1 MTKRIT
7 VSLLL
12 LALCST
18 TSWLAASSFT
28 PLEWQKRVREH
39 SVSAFIG
46 QRKNI
51 SWIRDRDRNFID
63 DEITTRY
70 HKGEVLNVVVDLN
83 ACLPPEKVKSLLGP
97 YGRIKYIGKLVTFVL
112 LDRVRFD
119 DLTKISTFPEVAMI
133 ELQEVGQIM
142 NDVST
147 RAVRARKS
155 VTFSPNTAEDHGFI
169 GTGVNVAI
177 LDTGVDDNH
186 EAFTGKFVAGFN
198 TFDAT
203 DPGDGSRHPGDD
215 HGHGTHV
222 AGTVLARETTGRTC
236 RTPDDTT
243 ASDCGGMSPG
253 AGVVAIKI
261 CNAFG
266 GCPNVQQG
274 LDWLGLRAAQFQV
287 RVANMSIGFCTDD
300 DGTSAMAQ
308 QVNYLAAIGIA
319 MVIAHGNSSNCGLA
333 GGTKRTMFPGSASY
347 AITVGAIDDGGSV
360 AHPADT
366 HAPFFLTGP
375 RMDFNAATPDLLA
388 LKPDISAPGVNIFSA
403 EAGTTNQYV
412 SDSGTSMASPHVAGA
427 AADIIQ
433 ARPDIDPASLKDLL
447 RSNADS
453 SHNVPAFPAVD
464 PVWDTGFGAGILNV
478 WNAINAAASTDVG
491 FPSCSGPPAT
501 PGGICNLVPP
511 NPPWENS
518 VDITT
523 ATPPTVGVPN
533 IITAHVKN
541 FGAVPATVLVNFG
554 VYEFAVGN
562 NQFFHIGT
570 VPVTIPTGATVGV
583 NQPWT
588 PDSPNHQCVQVNIQF
603 GLDTSFGNNVTQ
615 RNLSIAPSV
624 FQVRVENPFMVPARF
639 EVRVKSHN
647 ERWQCKAGEES
658 FLLEPFECPRMLRVA
673 FQAPKGAEPGQH
685 EKCEVAVY
693 ATPEKTDR
701 KQLIGGVTVETL
713 VPKPCQFV
721 GTVANPGGAP
731 IVGAKIIFEMHDPE
745 VTGRDMPKPI
755 EIVAS
760 SGGSFTTTLV
770 PFRTYRVIVEKDG
783 VGRGELELKAMCG
796 VCLKFVL
803 TKEGVRL
810 EN

>member
-83 ACLPPEKVKSLLGP
+83 ACLPPEKIKSLLGP

-243 ASDCGGMSPG
+243 ASDCGGMAPG
-253 AGVVAIKI
+253 AGVVAIKK
-261 CNAFG
+261 
-266 GCPNVQQG
+266 
-274 LDWLGLRAAQFQV
+274 
-287 RVANMSIGFCTDD
+287 IG
-300 DGTSAMAQ
+300 
-308 QVNYLAAIGIA
+308 
-319 MVIAHGNSSNCGLA
+319 
-333 GGTKRTMFPGSASY
+333 R
-347 AITVGAIDDGGSV
+347 
-360 AHPADT
+360 
-366 HAPFFLTGP
+366 
-375 RMDFNAATPDLLA
+375 
-388 LKPDISAPGVNIFSA
+388 
-403 EAGTTNQYV
+403 
-412 SDSGTSMASPHVAGA
+412 
-427 AADIIQ
+427 
-433 ARPDIDPASLKDLL
+433 
-447 RSNADS
+447 
-453 SHNVPAFPAVD
+453 
-464 PVWDTGFGAGILNV
+464 
-478 WNAINAAASTDVG
+478 
-491 FPSCSGPPAT
+491 
-501 PGGICNLVPP
+501 
-511 NPPWENS
+511 
-518 VDITT
+518 
-523 ATPPTVGVPN
+523 
-533 IITAHVKN
+533 AHV
-541 FGAVPATVLVNFG
+541 
-554 VYEFAVGN
+554 
-562 NQFFHIGT
+562 
-570 VPVTIPTGATVGV
+570 
-583 NQPWT
+583 
-588 PDSPNHQCVQVNIQF
+588 
-603 GLDTSFGNNVTQ
+603 
-615 RNLSIAPSV
+615 
-624 FQVRVENPFMVPARF
+624 
-639 EVRVKSHN
+639 
-647 ERWQCKAGEES
+647 
-658 FLLEPFECPRMLRVA
+658 
-673 FQAPKGAEPGQH
+673 
-685 EKCEVAVY
+685 
-693 ATPEKTDR
+693 
-701 KQLIGGVTVETL
+701 
-713 VPKPCQFV
+713 
-721 GTVANPGGAP
+721 
-731 IVGAKIIFEMHDPE
+731 
-745 VTGRDMPKPI
+745 
-755 EIVAS
+755 
-760 SGGSFTTTLV
+760 
-770 PFRTYRVIVEKDG
+770 
-783 VGRGELELKAMCG
+783 
-796 VCLKFVL
+796 
-803 TKEGVRL
+803 
-810 EN
+810 